1 MAIEYAVYRSEL
13 LGDLYIASDGEA
25 IMKVELFPEEWRAF
39 AGGHPVVQSRSPLLE
54 RALRQLDEYFH
65 GRRRTFDLPLKW
77 KGTPFQEEVWA
88 ALCRI
93 PYGETATYA
102 DIAAQIGR
110 PKAVRAVGQANRAN
124 ELAIIVP
131 CHRIVGKNRALVG
144 YAGSRTD
151 VKAKL
156 LELERRYQSRFS

>member
-13 LGDLYIASDGEA
+13 LGDLYITSDGEA

-131 CHRIVGKNRALVG
+131 CHRIVGKNGALVG

>member
-1 MAIEYAVYRSEL
+1 MTIDYAVYRSEL
-13 LGDLYIASDGEA
+13 LGDIYIASDGDA
-25 IMKVELFPEEWRAF
+25 IVKVELFPEEWRAF
-39 AGGHPVVQSRSPLLE
+39 ASEHPVVESRSPLLE
-54 RALRQLDEYFH
+54 HALAQLDEYFH
-65 GRRRTFDLPLKW
+65 GRRQTFDFPVKW
-77 KGTPFQEEVWA
+77 HGTVFQQEVWT

-102 DIAAQIGR
+102 DIAMQIGR

-124 ELAIIVP
+124 ELAIVVP
-131 CHRIVGKNRALVG
+131 CHRVIGKNGALTG

-156 LELERRYQSRFS
+156 LELERRCK

>member
-1 MAIEYAVYRSEL
+1 MTIDYAVYHSEL
-13 LGDLYIASDGEA
+13 LGDIYVASDGDA
-25 IMKVELFPEEWRAF
+25 IVKVELFPEEWRAF
-39 AGGHPVVQSRSPLLE
+39 ADGQPVRECRSLLLE
-54 RALRQLDEYFH
+54 RALVQLDEYFR
-65 GRRRTFDLPLKW
+65 GCRQVFDLPLKW
-77 KGTPFQEEVWA
+77 HGTGFQQDVWA

-93 PYGETATYA
+93 PYGETTTYA

-124 ELAIIVP
+124 ELAIVVP
-131 CHRIVGKNRALVG
+131 CHRVIGKNGALTG

-156 LELERRYQSRFS
+156 LELEQRCK

>member
-1 MAIEYAVYRSEL
+1 MTIDYAVYRSEL
-13 LGDLYIASDGEA
+13 FGDIYIASDGDA
-25 IMKVELFPEEWRAF
+25 IVKVELFSEEWRAF
-39 AGGHPVVQSRSPLLE
+39 ASGHPVVEKRSPLLE
-54 RALRQLDEYFH
+54 RALVQLDEYFH
-65 GRRRTFDLPLKW
+65 GRRQSFDLPLQW
-77 KGTPFQEEVWA
+77 QGTAFQQDVWA

-124 ELAIIVP
+124 ELAIVVP
-131 CHRIVGKNRALVG
+131 CHRVVGKNGALTG
-144 YAGSRTD
+144 YAGSRID

-156 LELERRYQSRFS
+156 LELERRYK

>member
-1 MAIEYAVYRSEL
+1 MTIDYAVYRSEL
-13 LGDLYIASDGEA
+13 LGDIYIASDGDA
-25 IMKVELFPEEWRAF
+25 IVKVELFSKEWRAF
-39 AGGHPVVQSRSPLLE
+39 ASGHPVVEKRSPLLE
-54 RALRQLDEYFH
+54 RALAQLDEYFH
-65 GRRRTFDLPLKW
+65 GRRQAFALPLRWQGTAFQQDVW
-77 KGTPFQEEVWA
+77 K

-124 ELAIIVP
+124 KLAIVVP
-131 CHRIVGKNRALVG
+131 CHRVIGKNGALTG

-151 VKAKL
+151 VKEKL
-156 LELERRYQSRFS
+156 LALERRHK